1 MRVRPDADGNT
12 QQELG
17 DRVGSYDRSHHGE
30 ARSTRLGAL
39 GKDRNVEVERRP
51 EQEGGGAQEGAG
63 TGDASR
69 WVRGRSPTE
78 QAPFAVPSE
87 RTAHGV
93 LTRTQTTASQRC

>member
-51 EQEGGGAQEGAG
+51 EQEGGGAQKEQGPATRRG
-63 TGDASR
+63 GYVVALPRSRLRSRSRQREPPTG
-69 WVRGRSPTE
+69 
-78 QAPFAVPSE
+78 
-87 RTAHGV
+87 
-93 LTRTQTTASQRC
+93 C